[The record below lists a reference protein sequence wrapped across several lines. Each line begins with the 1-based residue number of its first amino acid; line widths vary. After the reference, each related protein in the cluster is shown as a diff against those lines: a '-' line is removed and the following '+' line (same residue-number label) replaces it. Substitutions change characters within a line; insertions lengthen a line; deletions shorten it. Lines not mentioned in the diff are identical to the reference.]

1 MTIMIFEAINTAW
14 PWIGFLLFIAGMMS
28 IDLGL
33 FNRRAHVI
41 AMREAL
47 TWFGIWIG
55 LALVFNIGLVFFHE
69 RGIEAG
75 LEFLTGF
82 LVEKSLSIDNVF
94 VFILIFRFFQVPPAY
109 QHRVLSLG
117 IVGAIVLR
125 LIFILG
131 GLGLL
136 ARFHWVLYLFGVF
149 LLFTGLMMILGKQSE
164 YDPNQNWA
172 IKTFRRFVR
181 VTDTFEGNRFWIRK
195 NGKLWA
201 TPLLLAI
208 FAIESSDIIFAFDSI
223 PAIFAVTMDPFI
235 VFTSNLFAMLGLRSL
250 YFVVQ
255 DFMKMFHFLHF
266 GFALIVMILGIKMLV
281 SDFYK
286 IPISISLVSIFFIL
300 MVCVIASILRPRKGD
315 LKQAFER
322 TEQLGLISFRRLLL
336 IENIIDLGE
345 RQVVGSMRTKAD
357 VKVIR
362 LDAPWS
368 ENLRMI
374 HMTQYSRY
382 PVVEHEGDKPIGF
395 VHIKN
400 IAFSDT
406 TECMSSNRLREISR
420 SLMELNENLPLEEAL
435 YAFQQSHD
443 RLAVVVN
450 KNSEWVGNLTFE
462 DVVQEIVGNMG
473 DEFDSDRGRAFV
485 SLADTLC
492 ANRIILKLRATGMD
506 EAVQKFIAAIARKDL
521 PADHEVIIR
530 AVLKRKQFSPIYIG
544 NGLAIPHGRLPGIF
558 HPIIAFARCD
568 EGIPIDGT
576 NERADLLF
584 LVLTPNG
591 SARLQS
597 RLLANINAL
606 FKSQYVSE
614 RLRKAQTTEAVI
626 EAICAGQQAA
636 LD

>member
-1 MTIMIFEAINTAW
+1 
-14 PWIGFLLFIAGMMS
+14 MS

-55 LALVFNIGLVFFHE
+55 LALLFNVGLVFFHE

-94 VFILIFRFFQVPPAY
+94 VFILIFNFFQVPPVY

-125 LIFILG
+125 LVFILG
-131 GLGLL
+131 GLALL
-136 ARFHWVLYLFGVF
+136 ERFHWVLYLFGLF
-149 LLFTGLMMILGKQSE
+149 LLFTGLMMILGKQSD
-164 YDPNQNWA
+164 YDPKKNWA
-172 IKTFRRFVR
+172 IRSFRRFVP

-195 NGKLWA
+195 DGKLWA

-208 FAIESSDIIFAFDSI
+208 FAIESSDIIFAADSI
-223 PAIFAVTMDPFI
+223 PAIFAITTDPFI
-235 VFTSNLFAMLGLRSL
+235 VFTSNLFAMLGLRAL
-250 YFVVQ
+250 YFAVQ
-255 DFMKMFHFLHF
+255 DFMKMFHFLHY

-286 IPISISLVSIFFIL
+286 LPISISLASIVFIL
-300 MVCVIASILRPRKGD
+300 MVCVIASILRPRKAD
-315 LKQAFER
+315 LKQVFER
-322 TEQLGLISFRRLLL
+322 TEQLGLIPFRRLLL

-345 RQVVGSMRTKAD
+345 RQVSGSMRPKSEVKA
-357 VKVIR
+357 IR
-362 LDAPWS
+362 LDATWS

-374 HMTQYSRY
+374 HMTQFSRY

-395 VHIKN
+395 VHIKS
-400 IAFSDT
+400 IAFTDT

-420 SLMELNENLPLEEAL
+420 RFMELNENLPLEDAL
-435 YAFQQSHD
+435 DAFQQSHD
-443 RLAVVVN
+443 RLAVVV
-450 KNSEWVGNLTFE
+450 SETSDWVGILTFE

-473 DEFDSDRGRAFV
+473 DEFDSARGSAFV
-485 SLADTLC
+485 SLADTLN
-492 ANRIILKLRATGMD
+492 ANRIVLKLQATGLD
-506 EAVQKFIAAIARKDL
+506 EAVRKFIAAIAREDL
-521 PADHEVIIR
+521 PADHEVITR
-530 AVLKRKQFSPIYIG
+530 AVLQRKQFLPIYVG
-544 NGLAIPHGRLPGIF
+544 NGLAIPHGRLPGISR
-558 HPIIAFARCD
+558 PIIAFARCD
-568 EGIPIDGT
+568 EGIPIEGT

-591 SARLQS
+591 SARLQA

-626 EAICAGQQAA
+626 EAICAGQQVA